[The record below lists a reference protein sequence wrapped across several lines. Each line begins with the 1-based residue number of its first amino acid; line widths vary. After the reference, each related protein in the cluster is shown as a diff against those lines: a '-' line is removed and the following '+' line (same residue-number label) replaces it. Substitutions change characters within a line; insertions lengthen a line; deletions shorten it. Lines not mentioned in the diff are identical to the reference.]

1 MYITT
6 NSNGNM
12 NEKTEEQLSSPIF
25 SDFTNTD
32 DIDVRV
38 SRQQCE
44 LVGFPLLLN
53 YHYTE
58 AKTSNNTKKQKK
70 LQGLLE
76 IHNHLLLKPDD
87 NSVEHIGYIDFD
99 IAHELYCGHQEQHI
113 EKKDFRDI
121 LLHPN
126 YGLCV
131 YVANFLQFNK
141 RYIILKTQTLDLPSF
156 IADIN
161 NMINRDKDASTQAG
175 KIRLDLDKV
184 GLKHLLDSMDSEWD
198 KTCAKVMLAAN
209 RSRGEIE
216 ELGLLPDAVVNNVKQ
231 VRNVIVKIEETET
244 AAHETVL
251 LRLRQRQQNLKVKVD
266 ECTSVIEQKVGKWHD
281 YRISDVYEKLDV
293 LKEQLEENDTQI
305 NCLEKPDEA
314 DKYTKQKV
322 RQRIKRTANQLEYC
336 NRIKKRKLGA
346 GAKTLLDSSEEFIAK
361 AIEDKATY
369 HGRRH
374 NPVMFTN
381 RRVKKR
387 DLMSIANYRLLR
399 KGKKMIKSATTAWNR
414 SRPKNKRSHQA
425 KLHIGKG
432 LFCTKKPPKAE
443 DCDNE
448 NTHHQRSH
456 CKNVREFLFSDNG
469 KEFAFMKSMDDKAY
483 IRPGTSGTA
492 L

>member
-1 MYITT
+1 MSEETD
-6 NSNGNM
+6 
-12 NEKTEEQLSSPIF
+12 EQLSSPIF

-38 SRQQCE
+38 SLQQCE
-44 LVGFPLLLN
+44 LGGLPFLLN

-58 AKTSNNTKKQKK
+58 AKKSNNEKKQKK
-70 LQGLLE
+70 IQGLLE

-87 NSVEHIGYIDFD
+87 NSAEYIGYIDFD

-121 LLHPN
+121 LLHSK

-141 RYIILKTQTLDLPSF
+141 RYVILKTQTLDLPSF

-161 NMINRDKDASTQAG
+161 NMFNRDIHDASTQAG
-175 KIRLDLDKV
+175 KIRLDLDKA
-184 GLKHLLDSMDSEWD
+184 GLKRLLDSMDSEWD
-198 KTCAKVMLAAN
+198 KKCAKVILAAN
-209 RSRGEIE
+209 RSRREIE

-231 VRNVIVKIEETET
+231 VKNVIEKIEETDT
-244 AAHETVL
+244 AARETVL
-251 LRLRQRQQNLKVKVD
+251 LRLHQRQENLKVKVD
-266 ECTSVIEQKVGKWHD
+266 VCMSVIKQKVGRWHD
-281 YRISDVYEKLDV
+281 YRINEIYEKLDV
-293 LKEQLEENDTQI
+293 LKDQIQENETQI

-314 DKYTKQKV
+314 NKYIKQKV
-322 RQRIKRTANQLEYC
+322 RQKIKRTATELEDC

-346 GAKTLLDSSEEFIAK
+346 GPKPLLDSSDEEFIAK
-361 AIEDKATY
+361 AIEEKATY

-374 NPVMFTN
+374 KPVIFTN

-387 DLMSIANYRLLR
+387 DLISIANYNLLQ
-399 KGKKMIKSATTAWNR
+399 KGKKMIKSATTPWNR
-414 SRPKNKRSHQA
+414 SRPQNKRSHQA
-425 KLHIGKG
+425 KLHRGKG

-456 CKNVREFLFSDNG
+456 CKNVREFLFSDPNT

-483 IRPGTSGTA
+483 IRPGTSGTV